1 VKAWQF
7 QTKDDREIIVRHAKV
22 SDARDLHENFCQV
35 VYEAEWL
42 PTLRPN
48 SNQAEWAEWIQRT
61 YGNREILLIAHI
73 DSEYV
78 GHLSLQPEEWAA
90 SSHVAR
96 LGIIVRKP
104 FRGLGVGKSLMI
116 AAEDAGRQ
124 QRYEKITLSTFDNN
138 DVAIGLYESL
148 GYRLVG
154 KRERHFQMPKG
165 FIDEVLMEKPIL
177 QEKNHR

>member
-1 VKAWQF
+1 MKAWQF
-7 QTKDDREIIVRHAKV
+7 KTKDEREIIIRHAKV
-22 SDARDLHENFCQV
+22 SDAKDLHENFCHV
-35 VYEAEWL
+35 VHESEWL

-61 YGNREILLIAHI
+61 YGNREILLIAHL
-73 DSEYV
+73 DAEYV

-90 SSHVAR
+90 SAHVAR

-104 FRGLGVGKSLMI
+104 FRGLGVGKGLML
-116 AAEDAGRQ
+116 AAEEAGRQ

-138 DVAIGLYESL
+138 AIALSLYESL
-148 GYRLVG
+148 GYRLIG

-165 FIDEVLMEKPIL
+165 FIDEVLMEKRIV
-177 QEKNHR
+177 

>member
-1 VKAWQF
+1 LKEWKCDA
-7 QTKDDREIIVRHAKV
+7 KDGRKISIRHAKV
-22 SDARDLHENFCQV
+22 SDASVLHENFCQV

-73 DSEYV
+73 DEDYV

-90 SSHVAR
+90 SRHVAR
-96 LGIIVRKP
+96 LGIIVRKLY
-104 FRGLGVGKSLMI
+104 RGLGVGKALME
-116 AAEDAGRQ
+116 ASEEAGRQ
-124 QRYEKITLSTFDNN
+124 QKYEKITLSTFEDNIIARN
-138 DVAIGLYESL
+138 LYDRM
-148 GYRLVG
+148 GYRFVG

-165 FIDEVLMEKPIL
+165 FIDEILMEKPL
-177 QEKNHR
+177 V